1 MSRMKEAWDDINEN
15 SARTL
20 CEKFLYSEFF
30 WSVFSCI
37 RTETETYG
45 VSLTPYSVWIR
56 EDTDQKNSEYGHLSR
71 SVSPQTLTDN
81 AAIFRKDK
89 TLLNLLKVRCE
100 NDVEPEVIQIKSIEP
115 VRIQVNVEKHE
126 NNKEKI
132 TEKINEEEDEETK
145 IAGFRFQ
152 VTLRF
157 LHTLKAFINKNIGE
171 RQLLMKL

>member
-1 MSRMKEAWDDINEN
+1 M
-15 SARTL
+15 
-20 CEKFLYSEFF
+20 
-30 WSVFSCI
+30 
-37 RTETETYG
+37 
-45 VSLTPYSVWIR
+45 
-56 EDTDQKNSEYGHLSR
+56 
-71 SVSPQTLTDN
+71 SPQTLTDN
-81 AAIFRKDK
+81 AVIFGKDK

-115 VRIQVNVEKHE
+115 VRIQVNVEEHE
-126 NNKEKI
+126 NNKEEI

-157 LHTLKAFINKNIGE
+157 LHTLKAFINKTIEE